1 MISLSDIRERLGQR
15 GCRVTGG
22 PTQWS
27 AQCPAH
33 EDDRPSL
40 RLASGQDGRPLL
52 HCMAGCTPDDVLGAL
67 ELTWSDV
74 LPPRAEQSGE
84 RPQHVATYVYRDL
97 GGKPLYEVRRFTP
110 KTFRPYLPGAPRA
123 GLPPNTPR
131 VLYRLPEVAAA
142 ISRGEPI
149 YICEGEKD
157 ADALSAVLG
166 PGEGTA
172 TCPPGGAGQRWRPE
186 YTGQLAGAREVRIIA
201 DRDDAGIKH
210 ARGVADALAEA
221 IPTIRVLLPRPRHHG
236 ADTAD
241 HLALGFGVGDLEPLG
256 DAETDQPTLTADG
269 LEPIIIRADSIPVEY
284 PDWLW
289 ENRLPAGALVVLDG
303 LPGAGKTALAL
314 DLAARL
320 TTGQPW
326 PDGEPSP
333 GPAGAVIMPAE
344 DSPATLLHR
353 LRAANADL
361 TRIAVL
367 REARGVRDGAL
378 ITRPITLA
386 DTGAIRA
393 AITAVDAKLVI
404 VDPIT
409 AFLGDINP
417 DKDTQVRTLLTPLAA
432 LAQETGAAILLIRHP
447 RKAGGAALTAGAGS
461 IGIIGAARVGW
472 TAGPHPDPEAGVQVL
487 AVSKT
492 NLGPVP
498 KPLAYEV
505 RPVPIPGAP
514 PNRLGRIPTTATLGW
529 VDVDLAGLTAD
540 ALTDR
545 ETAAQVTKAGE
556 AAQWLIETLRER
568 GGSAPRAEIFAA
580 DPGFGRNA
588 LDRARRQAGIRS
600 VSSKSWPRYTE
611 WVLPGAT
618 TAEEGHAP
626 PPPTPDASA
635 GSALPDGETLLNLGE
650 GADIAEW
657 VS

>member
-1 MISLSDIRERLGQR
+1 MLTLSDLRERLVQR
-15 GCRVTGG
+15 GRRVTGG
-22 PTQWS
+22 PTQWT

-52 HCMAGCTPDDVLGAL
+52 HCMAGCDPDDILSSL
-67 ELTWSDV
+67 ELTWPDV
-74 LPPRAEQSGE
+74 LPPRAEQGRE

-97 GGKPLYEVRRFTP
+97 EGNPLYEVRRFAP
-110 KTFRPYLPGAPRA
+110 KTFRPYLPGASKS
-123 GLPPNTPR
+123 GLPSTVPR

-157 ADALSAVLG
+157 AEVLSAALG

-210 ARGVADALAEA
+210 ARGVADALAGA
-221 IPTIRVLLPRPRHHG
+221 IPTIRVLLPRPRHRG
-236 ADTAD
+236 ADAAD
-241 HLALGFGVGDLEPLG
+241 HLGLGFGVDDLEPLG
-256 DAETDQPTLTADG
+256 DAEADQPTLTADG
-269 LEPIIIRADSIPVEY
+269 LEPVIIRADSIPVEY

-314 DLAARL
+314 DLVARL

-353 LRAANADL
+353 LRAASADL

-367 REARGVRDGAL
+367 REARGVRDGVM

-393 AITAVDAKLVI
+393 AIAAVGAKLVV

-417 DKDTQVRTLLTPLAA
+417 DKDTQVRSLLTPLAA

-472 TAGPHPDPEAGVQVL
+472 TAGPHPDPETGVQVL

-492 NLGPVP
+492 NLGPIP
-498 KPLAYEV
+498 KPMAYQV

-514 PNRLGRIPTTATLGW
+514 PNRLGRIPTTATLNW
-529 VDVDLAGLTAD
+529 VDIDLAGLTAD

-545 ETAAQVTKAGE
+545 ETAAQITKSSE
-556 AAQWLIETLRER
+556 AAQWLIETLRAR
-568 GGSAPRAEIFAA
+568 GGSAPRAEIFEA

-588 LDRARRQAGIRS
+588 LNRARQQAGIRT
-600 VSSKSWPRYTE
+600 VSSKGFPRTTVWELPDAAATGTE
-611 WVLPGAT
+611 Q
-618 TAEEGHAP
+618 AP
-626 PPPTPDASA
+626 PTPTPDAST
-635 GSALPDGETLLNLGE
+635 GSALPGGEPLLGLGE
-650 GADIAEW
+650 DSDIAEW